1 MFFTF
6 WRFGGHFTNHTGQKL
21 SPSYRKSNKNGVG
34 RDHFCDLFGPF
45 WTPAWAHLGPNWPIW
60 SHHMVYCG
68 SGCKKYIKN
77 VEISCFSTIRQN
89 RAKKPLFA
97 IISVIYFR
105 GRLLRLLHL
114 LLQFSTDLDNSFCI
128 LFTIGWTSYLLL
140 RILNFC
146 PKTKWRPLDFGISK
160 KKICQ
165 LSGGAILVW
174 DRNSKFWATKR

>member
-1 MFFTF
+1 MVHC
-6 WRFGGHFTNHTGQKL
+6 GGG
-21 SPSYRKSNKNGVG
+21 
-34 RDHFCDLFGPF
+34 
-45 WTPAWAHLGPNWPIW
+45 W
-60 SHHMVYCG
+60 
-68 SGCKKYIKN
+68 KKYIKN

-160 KKICQ
+160 KKNLPTFRRCHFG
-165 LSGGAILVW
+165 L
-174 DRNSKFWATKR
+174 RSKFKILSNKEVVHPIVKRMQKELSKSVENCRRRCKIRNGLPGLLTLTLTLTLGPQNFFCAIFGLYWVHMK